1 MPLLL
6 AHSSSVGEEA
16 PMTPDALKLRIA
28 MLLEQWHATPFPSV
42 EVFRALATAQEDL
55 RKAKMA
61 QA

>member
-1 MPLLL
+1 
-6 AHSSSVGEEA
+6 
-16 PMTPDALKLRIA
+16 MTPDALKLRIA

-55 RKAKMA
+55 REAKMA